1 LLNALIGIEIMKWYR
16 FKSRTFYIVCLVIC
30 FGSITSVLSKQIIT
44 FGTNPNSLQSSVS
57 PLTTDQLQQL
67 AQTIT
72 VKISGK
78 ELLGSGTLLQHKGQI
93 YTVITNA
100 HVLRSAKPPY
110 RIQTADGHIY
120 QATVLQMK
128 KLKDDDLAM
137 LQFKSPNVVYPVA
150 TIRDTSD
157 LQVGDDV
164 FVGGFVSN
172 SSSGINQLR
181 KANPTPN
188 PASEE
193 GVIEKVTVIK
203 KRTTGNNFVFTS
215 GKISLLLD
223 RALAGGYQI
232 GYTNEVRK
240 GMSGAPLLNIY
251 GEVLGINSLR
261 QDPLWDT
268 PEVYQDG
275 GQPEAHLQ
283 EIITRSSMAVP
294 IFQDLL
300 QIQSQRGRNL

>member
-1 LLNALIGIEIMKWYR
+1 MKWYR
-16 FKSRTFYIVCLVIC
+16 FKNRIFYTVCLLIC
-30 FGSITSVLSKQIIT
+30 FGSITSVLSKQVIT
-44 FGTNPNSLQSSVS
+44 FGTNPNSPQSSVS
-57 PLTTDQLQQL
+57 PLTPEQLQQL

-72 VKISGK
+72 VKISSK
-78 ELLGSGTLLQHKGQI
+78 ELLGSGTLLQRKGQI

-110 RIQTADGHIY
+110 RIQTADGRIY
-120 QATVLQMK
+120 QAAVLQVK

-137 LQFKSPNVVYPVA
+137 LQFKSPDVVYPVA

-157 LQVGDDV
+157 LQVGDEV
-164 FVGGFVSN
+164 FVGGFVTN
-172 SSSGINQLR
+172 LSSGIR
-181 KANPTPN
+181 NPNPLPRTLAEEEFSRQVL

-193 GVIEKVTVIK
+193 GAIEKVTVIK
-203 KRTTGNNFVFTS
+203 KRATKNNFVFTS

-240 GMSGAPLLNIY
+240 GMSGAPLLNVY

-294 IFQDLL
+294 IRQDLL
-300 QIQSQRGRNL
+300 QTQSHRGKHL

>member
-1 LLNALIGIEIMKWYR
+1 MKCYR
-16 FKSRTFYIVCLVIC
+16 FKSRIFYAVCLFIC
-30 FGSITSVLSKQIIT
+30 FGGITSVLSKQIIT
-44 FGTNPNSLQSSVS
+44 FGTNPNSPQSSVS
-57 PLTTDQLQQL
+57 HSSTPLTTEQLQQL
-67 AQTIT
+67 AKTIT

-78 ELLGSGTLLQHKGQI
+78 ELLGSGTLLQQQGQI

-120 QATVLQMK
+120 QAAVLQVK

-150 TIRDTSD
+150 TIRDTPD
-157 LQVGDDV
+157 LQVGDEV

-172 SSSGINQLR
+172 LSFGINQVG
-181 KANPTPN
+181 KGKPT

-193 GVIEKVTVIK
+193 GVIEKLTASK
-203 KRTTGNNFVFTS
+203 KGNLRNNFVFTS

-232 GYTNEVRK
+232 GYTNEVHK

-261 QDPLWDT
+261 PDPLWDT

-294 IFQDLL
+294 IHQDLL
-300 QIQSQRGRNL
+300 QIQNHRGKHL

>member
-1 LLNALIGIEIMKWYR
+1 MKWYR
-16 FKSRTFYIVCLVIC
+16 FKSRIFYTVCLLIC
-30 FGSITSVLSKQIIT
+30 FGSITSALSKQIIT
-44 FGTNPNSLQSSVS
+44 FGTNPNSPQSSVS
-57 PLTTDQLQQL
+57 PLTTEQLQQL

-72 VKISGK
+72 VKISSK
-78 ELLGSGTLLQHKGQI
+78 ELLGSGTLLQRKGQI

-128 KLKDDDLAM
+128 KLQDDDLAM

-157 LQVGDDV
+157 LEVGDEV
-164 FVGGFVSN
+164 FVGGFVAN
-172 SSSGINQLR
+172 FNCGINQVG
-181 KANPTPN
+181 KGKPT

-193 GVIEKVTVIK
+193 GVIEKLTANK
-203 KRTTGNNFVFTS
+203 QGNLRNNFVFTS
-215 GKISLLLD
+215 GRISLLLD

-283 EIITRSSMAVP
+283 EIITHSSMAVP
-294 IFQDLL
+294 IHQDLL
-300 QIQSQRGRNL
+300 KIQSQRGKNL